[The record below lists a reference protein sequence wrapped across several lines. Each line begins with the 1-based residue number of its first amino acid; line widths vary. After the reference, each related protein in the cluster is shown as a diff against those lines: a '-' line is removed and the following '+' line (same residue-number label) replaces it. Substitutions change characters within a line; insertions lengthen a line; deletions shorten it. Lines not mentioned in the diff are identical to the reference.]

1 MVRIAWREDRRTIL
15 VVGTFLAL
23 AFFMLP
29 TRVHERYMFPVF
41 AILPILAVIYRR
53 WILVTVLLSVAAF
66 INLHGVLTTP
76 LYATPNIKDLPLG
89 EFFRE
94 PVAIVFSIIL
104 STVAFV
110 LVVLELRPSRAVAAQ
125 AEEAA
130 LVSDSQVERAA
141 DGAAI
146 PAGAAVALAAS
157 AGGPG
162 SRLRDDVR
170 RFFAPVVSLVPIRRD
185 RSGELNN
192 EGAASSTGLD
202 LLLLV
207 VVFVAAMGLRTFRL
221 EQPFGMHFDEV
232 YHARTATEFLQFWR
246 YGIPHSI
253 YEYTHPHM
261 AKYLIAPGIRPLAT
275 TRSSART
282 SWACRSRTAAIEPR

>member
-1 MVRIAWREDRRTIL
+1 MPGLLIGGIFLVAGYLVAMVRIAWREDRRTIL
-15 VVGTFLAL
+15 VVGAFLAL

-94 PVAIVFSIIL
+94 PVAIAFSIIL

-110 LVVLELRPSRAVAAQ
+110 LVVLELRPSRALAAQ

-130 LVSDSQVERAA
+130 LVSGVGVERAT
-141 DGAAI
+141 DGSAI
-146 PAGAAVALAAS
+146 PAAAGVALAAS

-170 RFFAPVVSLVPIRRD
+170 RFFAPR
-185 RSGELNN
+185 
-192 EGAASSTGLD
+192 
-202 LLLLV
+202 
-207 VVFVAAMGLRTFRL
+207 
-221 EQPFGMHFDEV
+221 
-232 YHARTATEFLQFWR
+232 WR
-246 YGIPHSI
+246 W
-253 YEYTHPHM
+253 
-261 AKYLIAPGIRPLAT
+261 RP
-275 TRSSART
+275 S
-282 SWACRSRTAAIEPR
+282 AAIAVAS